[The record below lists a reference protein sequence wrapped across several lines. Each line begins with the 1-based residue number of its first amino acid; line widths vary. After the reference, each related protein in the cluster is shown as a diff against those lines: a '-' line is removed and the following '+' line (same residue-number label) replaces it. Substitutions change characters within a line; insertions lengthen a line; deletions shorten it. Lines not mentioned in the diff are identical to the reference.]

1 VEVSGLVL
9 DTNAYVAFKRGQDT
23 AVDMLRLAEEIVVPV
38 VVLGEL
44 LAGFACGDREAENR
58 SELAELLD
66 SARIR
71 VAPVDATTA
80 SWYARVFAG
89 LRRLGRPIPAND
101 LWIAA
106 TALQNG
112 LPLFSFDRHFDN
124 VEGLALVTRPE
135 DLLP

>member
-1 VEVSGLVL
+1 VNGLIL
-9 DTNAYVAFKRGQDT
+9 DTNAYVAFKRGLDE
-23 AVDMLRLAEEIVVPV
+23 AVETLRLADEIVVPA

-44 LAGFACGDREAENR
+44 LAGFACGHREAENR
-58 SELAELLD
+58 RELAQFLD
-66 SARIR
+66 SPRVR
-71 VAPVDATTA
+71 VAEVDATTA

-89 LRRLGRPIPAND
+89 LRRAGRPIPAND

-106 TALQNG
+106 IALQNG
-112 LPLFSFDRHFDN
+112 LPLFTYDRHFEN

>member
-1 VEVSGLVL
+1 MSGLIL
-9 DTNAYVAFKRGQDT
+9 DTNAYVAFKRGMDS
-23 AVDMLRLAEEIVVPV
+23 AVEVLSLAEEIVVPA

-58 SELAELLD
+58 RELTKFLD
-66 SARIR
+66 LARVR
-71 VAPVDATTA
+71 VAVVDSTTA
-80 SWYARVFAG
+80 SWYGRIYSR
-89 LRRLGRPIPAND
+89 LRRSGRPIPAND

-106 TALQNG
+106 SALQNG
-112 LPLFSFDRHFDN
+112 LPVFSYDRHFEN